1 MEEDA
6 HIQSTSCPFYVP
18 EGSSSAHGTNL
29 ASHSDSRRCRGA
41 KCAIWLGSA
50 EDGCCSFLAMA
61 QALSKNAG

>member
-1 MEEDA
+1 MEEDL
-6 HIQSTSCPFYVP
+6 HMQSRSCPFYVP

-41 KCAIWLGSA
+41 KCAIWIGTAEEGS
-50 EDGCCSFLAMA
+50 CSVLAIA